1 MKVAVRAPAPARRQR
16 ARPPVQRKCG
26 CGGACCAGGPA
37 PVQRASTGAPLPA
50 ATRASMESSFG
61 HDFGGVR
68 VHTDSGAASQ
78 AASLGARAFT
88 TGSDIYF
95 APGEYAPASPGGTG
109 LLAHELTHVVQQRAG
124 RAPAGGLDTPGDPF
138 EREAEAAA
146 ATILAGQQPRI
157 ALAGPVAGVQRATV
171 DSKPKPIPA
180 AKRLEIPGDKVA
192 GGSDRTD
199 VLNRYKARATAGA
212 LTTKL
217 HAGRG
222 NTDTLWNVW
231 ESSRPYKVT
240 ASTIKAK
247 RKVCQP
253 DHVIELQLGGSD
265 SGDNLRMLEATRNE
279 RIGSQLSQNITKFL
293 AENTLSADA
302 VVRLGPDDFDIG
314 TGSADK
320 DCLSWELDMLAGKEA
335 QTEAGVGQFP
345 AVVGGL
351 EVDIG
356 YNPAADKV
364 HAHSRYIVPLL
375 RLETLHDT
383 EPFPVT
389 AAISDRAKIPAAWDK
404 DRGKAFN
411 LQIAGGP
418 GGKLEFANKSDK
430 LRLNFPFLS
439 DAELDLRMEKGQ
451 AVAEGS
457 FKPTVPLLKT
467 LDVHLKVAGDTLT
480 GGVAV
485 PKEKLKEALP
495 VPGLEIT
502 ETSVA
507 ITAANGQFSA
517 TGAFA
522 IKYSTIADA
531 RAEVSLGNTKPFEA
545 VGTLNLHVPG
555 IDEAKGQIWYRA
567 GKLGGSVHIGAEKLK
582 IPGVKSASLDVLV
595 QDGALTGEGVV
606 DLAVPGVKQARLGF
620 GVDKNGNY
628 SISGTAVLAIPGT
641 KEATLGLTYR
651 NGELEGAAHVG
662 LNVPGLESATVDVL
676 WRKGALTGAAA
687 LAYKKGKLS
696 GTVNVALSER
706 HKLSGSGELAYEI
719 APGLVAFAG
728 VKIAEDASMKVSGGL
743 RVPET
748 LEIFARRQVEKPLFK
763 LPTIEIPILAVPL
776 GTRSVGIVATIDARL
791 VARAG
796 VGPGQLRKVKLA
808 AEFDPARIEET
819 FSFHAAAELYVPAD
833 AELALQIAGG
843 IGVSLAIARAVGGI
857 EAEGAAGLRGEF
869 IAGADIAY
877 EKGQLAIAGKA
888 ELSAQPRLVFRL
900 KAFVRVE
907 ADIFITTIELYKK
920 EWQLAQFEAGSAL
933 KVGVRIPFKYVFGQP
948 FQLSLDQ
955 VEFIVPEIS
964 PKDLIK
970 QVLPA

>member
-1 MKVAVRAPAPARRQR
+1 MGVKVAQRAPAVARRQR
-16 ARPPVQRKCG
+16 PRPPVQRKCG
-26 CGGACCAGGPA
+26 CGGACCADGPA
-37 PVQRASTGAPLPA
+37 PVQRASTGAPLPSS
-50 ATRASMESSFG
+50 TRASMESSFG

-68 VHTDSGAASQ
+68 VHTDSDAASQ
-78 AASLGARAFT
+78 ATSLGARAFT

-95 APGEYAPASPGGTG
+95 AGGEYAPSTPGGTG
-109 LLAHELTHVVQQRAG
+109 LLAHELTHVVQQRSG

-138 EREAEAAA
+138 EREAETAAA
-146 ATILAGQQPRI
+146 AILAGERPRV
-157 ALAGPVAGVQRATV
+157 ALAGPAAHVQRASV
-171 DSKPKPIPA
+171 DGKPKTIS
-180 AKRLEIPGDKVA
+180 KKLEIPGEKVA
-192 GGSDRTD
+192 DAKDRTA
-199 VLNRYKARATAGA
+199 VLARYRDRATAGG
-212 LTTKL
+212 LTTNL

-222 NTDTLWNVW
+222 NTSTLWNAW
-231 ESSRPYKVT
+231 EASRPYAVAAK
-240 ASTIKAK
+240 TINAK
-247 RKVCQP
+247 RKICQP
-253 DHVIELQLGGSD
+253 DHVIELQLGGPD

-279 RIGSQLSQNITKFL
+279 KIGSQLSQNIKKFL
-293 AENTLSADA
+293 TANALGEDA
-302 VVRLGPDDFDIG
+302 VVRLGPNDFEIG
-314 TGSADK
+314 TGSPDK
-320 DCLSWELDMLAGKEA
+320 DCLSWELAMLAGGEA
-335 QTEAGVGQFP
+335 QTEAGGAQIA

-351 EVDIG
+351 ETDIG
-356 YNPAADKV
+356 YFPASNNVQAY
-364 HAHSRYIVPLL
+364 SRYIVPLL
-375 RLETLHDT
+375 RLEKLYDKP
-383 EPFPVT
+383 PFDVT
-389 AAISDRAKIPAAWDK
+389 AGISDRAKIPKSWQKDADK
-404 DRGKAFN
+404 KFA
-411 LQIAGGP
+411 LQITGGP
-418 GGKLEFANKSDK
+418 GGKLEFANKADK
-430 LRLNFPFLS
+430 LKLNFPFLS
-439 DAELDLRMEKGQ
+439 DAELDLKIEKGQ

-467 LDVHLKVAGDTLT
+467 LDVNLKVVDETLS
-480 GGVAV
+480 GGVSV

-507 ITAANGQFSA
+507 ISAADGQFSA

-567 GKLGGSVHIGAEKLK
+567 GKLGGSVHIGADKLK

-620 GVDKNGNY
+620 GVDKDGNY
-628 SISGTAVLAIPGT
+628 SISGTAVLSIPGT
-641 KEATLGLTYR
+641 REATLGLTYR
-651 NGELEGAAHVG
+651 DGELEGAAHVG
-662 LNVPGLESATVDVL
+662 LNVPGLESASVDVL
-676 WRKGALTGAAA
+676 WRRGALTGAAA

-728 VKIAEDASMKVSGGL
+728 VKIAEDGSMKVSGGL

-748 LEIFARRQVEKPLFK
+748 LEIFARKQVEKPLFK
-763 LPTIEIPILAVPL
+763 LPTVEIPILAVPL

-819 FSFHAAAELYVPAD
+819 FSFRAAAELYVPAD

-843 IGVSLAIARAVGGI
+843 IGVSLAIVRAVGGI
-857 EAEGAAGLRGEF
+857 EAEGAAGLQGEF
-869 IAGADIAY
+869 VAGADISY
-877 EKGQLAIAGKA
+877 EKGQLAVAGKA
-888 ELSAQPRLVFRL
+888 ELAAQPRLVFRL
-900 KAFVRVE
+900 KAFIRAE
-907 ADIFITTIELYKK
+907 ADIFVTTIELYKK
-920 EWQLAQFEAGSAL
+920 EWQLAQFEAGAAL
-933 KVGVRIPFKYVFGQP
+933 KVGVRVPFKYAFGQP
-948 FQLSLDQ
+948 FELSLDQ
-955 VEFIVPEIS
+955 VEFIVPEINAT
-964 PKDLIK
+964 DLIK
-970 QVLPA
+970 QLLPA

>member
-1 MKVAVRAPAPARRQR
+1 
-16 ARPPVQRKCG
+16 
-26 CGGACCAGGPA
+26 
-37 PVQRASTGAPLPA
+37 
-50 ATRASMESSFG
+50 
-61 HDFGGVR
+61 
-68 VHTDSGAASQ
+68 
-78 AASLGARAFT
+78 
-88 TGSDIYF
+88 
-95 APGEYAPASPGGTG
+95 
-109 LLAHELTHVVQQRAG
+109 
-124 RAPAGGLDTPGDPF
+124 
-138 EREAEAAA
+138 
-146 ATILAGQQPRI
+146 
-157 ALAGPVAGVQRATV
+157 
-171 DSKPKPIPA
+171 
-180 AKRLEIPGDKVA
+180 
-192 GGSDRTD
+192 
-199 VLNRYKARATAGA
+199 
-212 LTTKL
+212 
-217 HAGRG
+217 
-222 NTDTLWNVW
+222 
-231 ESSRPYKVT
+231 
-240 ASTIKAK
+240 
-247 RKVCQP
+247 
-253 DHVIELQLGGSD
+253 
-265 SGDNLRMLEATRNE
+265 
-279 RIGSQLSQNITKFL
+279 
-293 AENTLSADA
+293 
-302 VVRLGPDDFDIG
+302 
-314 TGSADK
+314 
-320 DCLSWELDMLAGKEA
+320 
-335 QTEAGVGQFP
+335 
-345 AVVGGL
+345 
-351 EVDIG
+351 
-356 YNPAADKV
+356 
-364 HAHSRYIVPLL
+364 
-375 RLETLHDT
+375 
-383 EPFPVT
+383 
-389 AAISDRAKIPAAWDK
+389 
-404 DRGKAFN
+404 
-411 LQIAGGP
+411 
-418 GGKLEFANKSDK
+418 
-430 LRLNFPFLS
+430 
-439 DAELDLRMEKGQ
+439 
-451 AVAEGS
+451 
-457 FKPTVPLLKT
+457 
-467 LDVHLKVAGDTLT
+467 
-480 GGVAV
+480 
-485 PKEKLKEALP
+485 
-495 VPGLEIT
+495 
-502 ETSVA
+502 
-507 ITAANGQFSA
+507 
-517 TGAFA
+517 
-522 IKYSTIADA
+522 
-531 RAEVSLGNTKPFEA
+531 
-545 VGTLNLHVPG
+545 
-555 IDEAKGQIWYRA
+555 
-567 GKLGGSVHIGAEKLK
+567 
-582 IPGVKSASLDVLV
+582 VLV
-595 QDGALTGEGVV
+595 QDGALSGEGVV